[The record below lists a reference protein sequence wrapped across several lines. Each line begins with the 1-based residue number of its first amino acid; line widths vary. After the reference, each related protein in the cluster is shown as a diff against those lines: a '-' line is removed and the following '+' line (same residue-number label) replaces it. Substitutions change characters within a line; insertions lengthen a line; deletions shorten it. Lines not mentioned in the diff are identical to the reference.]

1 LFPFAFQ
8 LSSIPVFDRTETVA
22 ISIPNQILLFQKK
35 KNLSAKEK
43 RLKIKSGLE
52 TKNFQFET
60 FATTTIKFQRFDLLK
75 KKNIY
80 HIPYQISD
88 PFLCTQNYPTTQ
100 INPCPQNKPQN
111 SPPSLQHSSPSI
123 YNLFMLPPTT

>member
-22 ISIPNQILLFQKK
+22 ISVPNQILLFQK

-75 KKNIY
+75 KKK
-80 HIPYQISD
+80 HISY
-88 PFLCTQNYPTTQ
+88 
-100 INPCPQNKPQN
+100 
-111 SPPSLQHSSPSI
+111 SLS
-123 YNLFMLPPTT
+123 NL

>member
-75 KKNIY
+75 KKK
-80 HIPYQISD
+80 HISY
-88 PFLCTQNYPTTQ
+88 
-100 INPCPQNKPQN
+100 
-111 SPPSLQHSSPSI
+111 SLS
-123 YNLFMLPPTT
+123 NL